1 LEQKLYEKV
10 YTPDSQLRDLKR
22 LFRNMWQDL
31 LASRELAWRLFVRN
45 ISARFRQSI
54 LGYLWAFLPPIIT
67 TITFVFL
74 KSQNILDVGD
84 TVIPYPVYVMI
95 GTLLWQGFVDALNS
109 PLLLVNSSKTLLAK
123 INFPRES
130 LLLTGL
136 YEVLFNFIIRLIL
149 LIFVFIWFHIQ
160 IPITALLAP
169 FGIIAL
175 MALGLMIGILLT
187 PLGFLF
193 QDISRGTAVLVS
205 FWFFVTPVIYPPPTT
220 WPASLISQIN
230 PVSPLLITTRE
241 LMTTGRIILP
251 GASILVAGA
260 TLFLMFGGWIIYRVA
275 MRHLIE
281 RIGA

>member
-1 LEQKLYEKV
+1 MKQKLNETV
-10 YTPDSQLRDLKR
+10 YTPDSQLRNPK
-22 LFRNMWQDL
+22 LFFRAMWQDL

-45 ISARFRQSI
+45 VSARFRQSM

-74 KSQNILDVGD
+74 KSQKILGVGD

-109 PLLLVNSSKTLLAK
+109 PLRLVNSSKSLLAK

-130 LLLTGL
+130 LLLAGL

-149 LIFVFIWFHIQ
+149 LIVVFIWFRIQ
-160 IPITALLAP
+160 IPITAALAP
-169 FGIIAL
+169 FGILAL

-193 QDISRGTAVLVS
+193 QDIGRGTTVIVS
-205 FWFFVTPVIYPPPTT
+205 FWFFVTPVVYPPPTT
-220 WPASLISQIN
+220 WPASLISYIN

-241 LMTTGRIILP
+241 LLTTGKIVLP
-251 GASILVAGA
+251 EIFTLVAGS
-260 TLFLMFGGWIIYRVA
+260 TFFLMFAGWVIYRVA

>member
-1 LEQKLYEKV
+1 
-10 YTPDSQLRDLKR
+10 
-22 LFRNMWQDL
+22 MWQDL
-31 LASRELAWRLFVRN
+31 LASRELSWRLFVRN
-45 ISARFRQSI
+45 VSARFRQSM
-54 LGYLWAFLPPIIT
+54 LGYLWAFLPPIVT

-74 KSQNILDVGD
+74 RSQKILDVGD

-109 PLLLVNSSKTLLAK
+109 PLRLVNSSKSMLAK

-149 LIFVFIWFHIQ
+149 LIVVFIWFRIQ
-160 IPITALLAP
+160 IPVTAALAP
-169 FGIIAL
+169 FGILAL

-193 QDISRGTAVLVS
+193 QDIGRGITAIVS
-205 FWFFVTPVIYPPPTT
+205 FWFFVTPVVYPPPTT
-220 WPASLISQIN
+220 WPASLISHIN

-241 LMTTGRIILP
+241 LLTTGKIVLP
-251 GASILVAGA
+251 EIFTLVAGS
-260 TLFLMFGGWIIYRVA
+260 TFFLMFAGWVIYRVA